1 MRKIITGFNFFSRLK
16 HYNFTRIYKEIKI
29 IKKVIGTNS
38 ETSHYKIFNNISKK
52 NIYFKQIK
60 KNFFIK
66 DLHINN
72 LDLCIKQFVLFRII
86 CIRELV
92 KKIAISLGSGKKLCH
107 PIPKEFRKFFVNEGV
122 KFNNFKCNLGLFLFC
137 VTQIIKAAYEV
148 FKTFF
153 EFKNSRTKKHIQF
166 CSMPGDYNPNLE
178 INKIDDVISWFTKN
192 YFKKNKTYDEIYCNN
207 KFNSFYR
214 KDIKI
219 YGNGKKIPQLFF
231 FRRFFFLFWSIF
243 FLFFCFIKLLR
254 GSWYYSLLS
263 FEFILSKK
271 VQLSD
276 NIAKEFFFS
285 NSEYLY
291 RPLWTYEAANKG
303 SNISLYFYSS
313 SFLGYRLKGSYLP
326 NEAGTECMNW
336 PNIIVW
342 TKPLLNYFKK
352 EIKNKDIN
360 FKFFS
365 KPISHSDANLNINF
379 TKNKKN
385 FYLLVYD
392 VPPRRKSI
400 RDQYMIGD
408 SYRTDL
414 NGINFLRDIKNIA
427 FKKNMILLLKPKRK
441 LDKEYSRKYI
451 KFYQNMLKGDRIF
464 IFDHQVSNS
473 KLIQISD
480 AVISIP
486 WTSTA
491 FIAKYYN
498 KPTIFYDPT
507 SKLDDKDRGRQGV
520 DLIRGVNELESWLTK
535 VL

>member
-1 MRKIITGFNFFSRLK
+1 MKKNIIGYNFFSKIK
-16 HYNFTRIYKEIKI
+16 HSNFKKIYKEIKI
-29 IKKVIGTNS
+29 IKKIIGTNS
-38 ETSHYKIFNNISKK
+38 EIIHYKIFNNISKS
-52 NIYFKQIK
+52 NIYFKKSK
-60 KNFFIK
+60 KNIFTKNF
-66 DLHINN
+66 HIDD

-107 PIPKEFRKFFVNEGV
+107 PIPKEFRKFFTNEGI
-122 KFNNFKCNLGLFLFC
+122 KFNNFRCNLELSFFC
-137 VTQIIKAAYEV
+137 MREIIKGVCEV
-148 FKTFF
+148 FKIFF

-166 CSMPGDYNPNLE
+166 CSIPSDYNPNIE
-178 INKIDDVISWFTKN
+178 INKIDDVIFWFSKN
-192 YFKKNKTYDEIYCNN
+192 YFKNNQSYDEIYCNN

-219 YGNGKKIPQLFF
+219 YGNGKKIPQLSF
-231 FRRFFFLFWSIF
+231 FRRVYFLFWSFF
-243 FLFFCFIKLLR
+243 FLFFCFMMLLR

-276 NIAKEFFFS
+276 DIAREFFFS

-291 RPLWTYEAANKG
+291 RPLWTYEAVKKG
-303 SNISLYFYSS
+303 SNVSLYFYSS
-313 SFLGYRLKGSYLP
+313 SFLGYRLKGMYLP

-352 EIKNKDIN
+352 EIKNKNIN
-360 FKFFS
+360 FKFFQQ
-365 KPISHSDANLNINF
+365 PISHTDANLINLK
-379 TKNKKN
+379 KNKKN
-385 FYLLVYD
+385 LYLLVYD
-392 VPPRRKSI
+392 VPPRRNSI
-400 RDQYMIGD
+400 RSQYMMGD
-408 SYRTDL
+408 SYRTEL

-427 FKKNMILLLKPKRK
+427 LKKNIIILLKPKRK

-451 KFYQNMLKGDRIF
+451 KFYQSLLSDDKIF

-498 KPTIFYDPT
+498 KPSIFYDPT
-507 SKLDDKDRGRQGV
+507 SKLDRKDRGRQGV
-520 DLIRGVNELESWLTK
+520 DLIKGVNELESWLRK
-535 VL
+535 VS